1 VASREAERDREADK
15 RGGDRREPE
24 MAKMIESHEIIARSL
39 ELTPTAPWPAGD
51 ERGMANAIGP
61 GTWLRAAQHLA
72 APRAKCYELSH
83 PISNTMPSSPF
94 GKPLKFQAR
103 ATRGIK
109 NSRHASNM
117 EEMLS
122 GEPGAQGTHMDALG
136 HFGALA
142 AAWNGTEPFPADSV
156 KYYGGHDQSAV
167 KPDPLG
173 TLAKLGIDK
182 AAPIITTA
190 VLLDAQRFIGTGK
203 PLEPGYAV
211 TAKDIDT
218 MLARQGL
225 SERGILPGDVLYIH
239 TGWGVRW
246 KDPDVDKIYYTQGPG
261 LSYDGAHLAQE
272 KGVALVAL
280 DNPFTDAVRAG
291 MLRGEAP
298 IADDYP
304 ADLPFAV
311 HHHLLTQA
319 GIHQIQNAKLD
330 ELASDGVWLSYTFI
344 LPLRFHGGGGSPVR
358 AIAIGVPQLESG
370 PSA

>member
-1 VASREAERDREADK
+1 
-15 RGGDRREPE
+15 
-24 MAKMIESHEIIARSL
+24 
-39 ELTPTAPWPAGD
+39 LTPSAPWPTGD
-51 ERGMANAIGP
+51 ECGMGNAIGR

-72 APRAKCYELSH
+72 APRARCYELSH

-117 EEMLS
+117 EEVLS

-136 HFGALA
+136 HFGALEA
-142 AAWNGTEPFPADSV
+142 LWNGTEPFPADGV
-156 KYYGGHDQSAV
+156 KYYGGHNQADV

-173 TLAKLGIDK
+173 TLARLGIDK
-182 AAPIITTA
+182 AVPIITTA
-190 VLLDAQRFIGTGK
+190 VLLDAQRFIGNGK
-203 PLEPGYAV
+203 PLEAGYAV
-211 TAKDIDT
+211 TAKDIDL
-218 MLARQGL
+218 MLAQEGL

-239 TGWGVRW
+239 TGWGMHW
-246 KDPDVDKIYYTQGPG
+246 KDPDVEKVYYTQGPG
-261 LSYDGAHLAQE
+261 LSYDAAHFAQE
-272 KGVALVAL
+272 KGVVLVAL

-298 IADDYP
+298 VADDYP

-330 ELASDGVWLSYTFI
+330 ELARDGVWTSCTFI
-344 LPLRFHGGGGSPVR
+344 LPLRFQGGAGSPVR
-358 AIAIGVPQLESG
+358 AIAIGVPQLES
-370 PSA
+370 SL

>member
-1 VASREAERDREADK
+1 
-15 RGGDRREPE
+15 
-24 MAKMIESHEIIARSL
+24 MAKAIESHEIITRSR
-39 ELTPTAPWPAGD
+39 ELTPSAPWPTGD
-51 ERGMANAIGP
+51 ECGMGNAIGR

-72 APRAKCYELSH
+72 APRARCYELSH

-117 EEMLS
+117 EEVLS

-136 HFGALA
+136 HFGALEA
-142 AAWNGTEPFPADSV
+142 LWNGTEPFPADSV
-156 KYYGGHDQSAV
+156 KYYGGHNQADV

-173 TLAKLGIDK
+173 TLARLGIDK
-182 AAPIITTA
+182 AVPIITTA
-190 VLLDAQRFIGTGK
+190 VLLDAQRFIGNGK
-203 PLEPGYAV
+203 PLEAGYAV
-211 TAKDIDT
+211 TAQDIDL
-218 MLARQGL
+218 MLAQEGL

-239 TGWGVRW
+239 TGWGMHW
-246 KDPDVDKIYYTQGPG
+246 KDPDVEKVYYTQGPG
-261 LSYDGAHLAQE
+261 LSYDAAHFAQE
-272 KGVALVAL
+272 KGVVLVAL

-298 IADDYP
+298 VADDYP

-330 ELASDGVWLSYTFI
+330 ELARDGVWTSCTFI
-344 LPLRFHGGGGSPVR
+344 LPLRFQGGAGSPVR
-358 AIAIGVPQLESG
+358 AIAIGVPQLES
-370 PSA
+370 SL

>member
-1 VASREAERDREADK
+1 
-15 RGGDRREPE
+15 
-24 MAKMIESHEIIARSL
+24 MAILIESEEIIARSRD
-39 ELTPTAPWPAGD
+39 LTPTAPWPAGD
-51 ERGMANAIGP
+51 ERGMANAIGR

-103 ATRGIK
+103 VTRGIK

-117 EEMLS
+117 EEILS

-136 HFGALA
+136 HFGALDA
-142 AAWNGTEPFPADSV
+142 SWNGADPFPADRV
-156 KYYGGHDQSAV
+156 KYYGGHDQAAV
-167 KPDPLG
+167 KPDPAG
-173 TLAKLGIDK
+173 MLAKLGIDK
-182 AAPIITTA
+182 VAPIVTSAI
-190 VLLDAQRFIGTGK
+190 LLDAKRFIGDGK
-203 PLEPGYAV
+203 PLEAGYAV
-211 TAKDIDT
+211 TANDISL
-218 MLARQGL
+218 MLAKQGL
-225 SERGILPGDVLYIH
+225 SKRGILPGDVLYIR

-246 KDPDVDKIYYTQGPG
+246 NDPDIEKVYYTQGPG
-261 LSYDGAHLAQE
+261 LAYDAAHLAQE
-272 KGVALVAL
+272 KGVVLVAL

-330 ELASDGVWLSYTFI
+330 ELADDGVWTSCTII
-344 LPLRFHGGGGSPVR
+344 LPLRVQGGAGSPVR
-358 AIAIGVPQLESG
+358 AVAIGVPQLEST
-370 PSA
+370 A

>member
-1 VASREAERDREADK
+1 
-15 RGGDRREPE
+15 
-24 MAKMIESHEIIARSL
+24 MAKAIESHEIITRSR
-39 ELTPTAPWPAGD
+39 ELTPSAPWPTGD
-51 ERGMANAIGP
+51 ECGMGNAIGR

-72 APRAKCYELSH
+72 APRARCYELSH

-117 EEMLS
+117 EEVLS

-136 HFGALA
+136 HFGALEA
-142 AAWNGTEPFPADSV
+142 LWNGTEPFPADGV
-156 KYYGGHDQSAV
+156 KYYGGHNQADV

-173 TLAKLGIDK
+173 TLARLGIDK
-182 AAPIITTA
+182 AVPIITTA
-190 VLLDAQRFIGTGK
+190 VLLDAQRFIGNGK
-203 PLEPGYAV
+203 PLEAGYAV
-211 TAKDIDT
+211 TAKDIDL
-218 MLARQGL
+218 MLAQEGL

-239 TGWGVRW
+239 TGWGMHW
-246 KDPDVDKIYYTQGPG
+246 KDPDVEKVYYTQGPG
-261 LSYDGAHLAQE
+261 LSYDAAHFAQE
-272 KGVALVAL
+272 KGVVLVAL

-298 IADDYP
+298 VADDYP

-330 ELASDGVWLSYTFI
+330 ELARDGVWTSCTFI
-344 LPLRFHGGGGSPVR
+344 LPLRFQGGAGSPVR
-358 AIAIGVPQLESG
+358 AIAIGVPQLES
-370 PSA
+370 SL